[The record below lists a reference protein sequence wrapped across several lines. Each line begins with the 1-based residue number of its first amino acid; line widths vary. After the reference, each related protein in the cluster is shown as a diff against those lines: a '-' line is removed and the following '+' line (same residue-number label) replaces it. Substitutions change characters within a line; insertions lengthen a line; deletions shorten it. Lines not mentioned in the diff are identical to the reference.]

1 MKPKTLIT
9 LSFAIGC
16 GLVAALLMK
25 QASASKPVAQEA
37 KIAVLTVI
45 EQIDTGQAV
54 TPQKVKF
61 KEIPKSLVPEGAIT
75 SADQFDQRAVKGP
88 AYPGEILTADR
99 LGEKGVMG
107 QSITIQPGYRVIGI
121 PVDASNSF
129 SGMLQPGD
137 RVDILVTYRVEYV
150 MPGNQKIQRTKTST
164 LLEYV
169 QVFATDNRTVDKGA
183 DQYAA
188 DSTAQVHL
196 LLTPEQATWVK
207 LAQEKG
213 RLNLA
218 WRSELDTDLADVG
231 TVADELLDELNGA
244 IGGVDV
250 TSSFGDEPAYAQA
263 ENQDD
268 GGDFMDEEYGEDYSD
283 EDGEEESEDSA
294 ADSFADFLAAAAT
307 EPAKP
312 AEPMWSMQIFNGASP
327 ETFDVPLPEKPEST
341 ENGGDPQD
349 GEASAIGTS
358 ASVLRQFLLGF

>member
-9 LSFAIGC
+9 LSFAVGC

-25 QASASKPVAQEA
+25 QASSNKPVVEEA
-37 KIAVLTVI
+37 KVAVLTVI

-54 TPQKVKF
+54 TQQKVKF
-61 KEIPKSLVPEGAIT
+61 KEIPQSLVPENAIT
-75 SADQFDQRAVKGP
+75 SADQFDQRAVKSP
-88 AYPGEILTADR
+88 AYPGEILTIDR

-107 QSITIQPGYRVIGI
+107 QSITIEPGYRVIGI

-137 RVDILVTYRVEYV
+137 RVDILVTYKVEYAAPNGKKV
-150 MPGNQKIQRTKTST
+150 NRTKTST

-188 DSTAQVHL
+188 ESTAQVHL

-231 TVADELLDELNGA
+231 TVADALLDELNGA
-244 IGGVDV
+244 IGGTGVNAKA
-250 TSSFGDEPAYAQA
+250 GGNDEFDP
-263 ENQDD
+263 
-268 GGDFMDEEYGEDYSD
+268 
-283 EDGEEESEDSA
+283 SA
-294 ADSFADFLAAAAT
+294 AVPPPAEEVAEAPKEAPANFADFLNNMGT
-307 EPAKP
+307 P
-312 AEPMWSMQIFNGASP
+312 AEEPQQPQMWSMQIFNGANP
-327 ETFDVPLPEKPEST
+327 ETVEVPMDLPVREAPTEEEQSAIEENAGDKP
-341 ENGGDPQD
+341 
-349 GEASAIGTS
+349 SAIGKS
-358 ASVLRQFLLGF
+358 ATQLRQILLGF